1 MSLSKLTRLR
11 QPNELLLPPV
21 AKPEVSRII
30 KQTDSNLQGSNILL
44 AAPGCVTGGLLS
56 KLIKEDHFLKH
67 HKDV

>member
-1 MSLSKLTRLR
+1 
-11 QPNELLLPPV
+11 
-21 AKPEVSRII
+21 
-30 KQTDSNLQGSNILL
+30 LQGSNILL